1 MVRRPYGRGVER
13 GGNDMSREHG
23 GTGTRAA
30 AWVVLAAL
38 AAAVAH
44 RGFGPRAELA
54 TLRAPEAVR
63 CRRYEVLASAIA
75 AEAARAGVRT
85 DEYQPS
91 CVPETVC
98 VIEDLRRVRSR
109 IAVVE
114 DSWW

>member
-1 MVRRPYGRGVER
+1 MVRRPHGRGVER
-13 GGNDMSREHG
+13 GGYMSREHR
-23 GTGTRAA
+23 GTRAA

-44 RGFGPRAELA
+44 RGFGPGAELA
-54 TLRAPEAVR
+54 TLRTREADL
-63 CRRYEVLASAIA
+63 CRRYEVLASEIA
-75 AEAARAGVRT
+75 AEAARAGVQT

-91 CVPETVC
+91 YVPETVR
-98 VIEDLRRVRSR
+98 VVEDLRQVRSR